1 MENLKEEAISAI
13 SKLPKS
19 ANIDDIMYRLYVI
32 DKIKKGQEAI
42 RNGEIISVEALK
54 EELKSWQSGLF

>member
-1 MENLKEEAISAI
+1 MESLKEEAISAI

-19 ANIDDIMYRLYVI
+19 ANIEDIMYRIYVI

-42 RNGEIISVEALK
+42 RDGKSISVEALK
-54 EELKSWQSGLF
+54 EELKSW